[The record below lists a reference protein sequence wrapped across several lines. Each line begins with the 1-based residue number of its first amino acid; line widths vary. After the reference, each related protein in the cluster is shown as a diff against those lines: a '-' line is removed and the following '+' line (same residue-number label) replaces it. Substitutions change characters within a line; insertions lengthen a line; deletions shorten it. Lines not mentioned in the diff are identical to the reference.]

1 MPKDK
6 LSYLGNCI
14 RQARNDCNLTQQDL
28 ADQSHV
34 AIKTIQMI
42 EKGKIN
48 PSYEILYPL
57 IKRLGISANT
67 LFNPEISDAD
77 EEIQRFI
84 GKFQACIPEN
94 RKILLNTLD
103 YLAEQLLTLQHNPSE
118 NLEQN
123 QQCKDSSYYCWFLLL
138 YIPFSKSFR
147 LQFLHN
153 LSHNQTYIIN
163 FICVLSAQ
171 NFFNFG
177 IILKE
182 LFAIFCILS
191 FQLKNLSIIYSFF
204 NCCFHF
210 FKTL

>member
-57 IKRLGISANT
+57 IKRLGISVNT

-118 NLEQN
+118 NSE
-123 QQCKDSSYYCWFLLL
+123 
-138 YIPFSKSFR
+138 
-147 LQFLHN
+147 
-153 LSHNQTYIIN
+153 
-163 FICVLSAQ
+163 
-171 NFFNFG
+171 
-177 IILKE
+177 
-182 LFAIFCILS
+182 
-191 FQLKNLSIIYSFF
+191 
-204 NCCFHF
+204 
-210 FKTL
+210 